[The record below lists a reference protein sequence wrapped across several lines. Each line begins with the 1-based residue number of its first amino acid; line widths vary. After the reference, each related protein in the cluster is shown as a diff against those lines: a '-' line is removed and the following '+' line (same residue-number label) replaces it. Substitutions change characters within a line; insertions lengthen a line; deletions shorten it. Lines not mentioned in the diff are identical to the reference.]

1 MHVQL
6 RELPGRLV
14 IDATGAL
21 LGRIKAPM
29 VDMETWLVETLR
41 VRPSRR
47 VARALGL
54 DWGAWWEIWNRPTI
68 DIQTGLIHAAGDA
81 IILRVSLAEL
91 RESSPAAF
99 DDVALA
105 SVH

>member
-1 MHVQL
+1 MQVQL
-6 RELPGRLV
+6 RELPGRMV

-29 VDMETWLVETLR
+29 VDMETWLVDTLR
-41 VRPSRR
+41 VTPSQR
-47 VARALGL
+47 VAGELGL
-54 DWGAWWEIWNRPTI
+54 PWSWWNRPTI

-91 RESSPAAF
+91 REVSPSAM
-99 DDVALA
+99 DELALEA
-105 SVH
+105 V